1 MGSFEALPGLD
12 RFPPFSRLQLALESG
27 RDVSVCVLEKGSEIG
42 AHELSGNVFDPRAL
56 SELIPDWK
64 EDPTC
69 PVGRAPV
76 VKERIHFLFESFA
89 LPIPPVGPMGN
100 HGNYVVSL
108 SQVTRWLAERA
119 EELGVDVFP
128 GFSAAKLLLAPV
140 GEASKAS
147 GAAPPSGS
155 EPRSPV
161 LGVATTDAGLDAQS
175 RPKEGEYAPGVAIRA
190 RATLLAEGCRGSL
203 SRALV
208 ESFGLAEGRDPPTY
222 GLGIKEVW
230 EPSPDNPATPG
241 SVVHSVGYPL
251 RWSEYGGGFA
261 YAMAD
266 GKIAIGLVVALDY
279 ADPYLSPF
287 QEFQKMK
294 KHPVYAKLIEGGQCI
309 QYGARTVTEGGLQSL
324 PRLAVPGAALL
335 GDAAGFLNVPRVKGA
350 HTAIKSGMLAAEA
363 FVRALEADEDQ
374 AGAADE
380 GAAISASSSAAPE
393 EGASSSPAF
402 LATFADPDES
412 SSPGSPL
419 FLSSYEPSFRA
430 SWMHDEL
437 HRVRNFR
444 PGFSTKGGLLVGL
457 ANAGWETVT
466 MGHSPWTLRRSHTDG
481 QATEDASKF
490 KPRNYPKPD
499 GRLTFDLPTSV
510 FRSGTNHDHD
520 QPCHL
525 RLENPAVPVEVNLK
539 KYAGPEQRYCPAGVY
554 EFVDDVAAQ
563 GTQQEM
569 SAPADI
575 AEQETS
581 APAGGA
587 SPPCAAKKTRLQ
599 INAQNCVHCKACD
612 IKDPTGNIRWTPPQG
627 GGGPTYTVM

>member
-1 MGSFEALPGLD
+1 M
-12 RFPPFSRLQLALESG
+12 
-27 RDVSVCVLEKGSEIG
+27 CVLEKGSEIG

-56 SELIPDWK
+56 TELFPDWK
-64 EDPTC
+64 DDPSC

-76 VKERIHFLFESFA
+76 CKERIHFLFESFA

-100 HGNYVVSL
+100 HGNFVVSL
-108 SQVTRWLAERA
+108 SQVTRWMADKA

-128 GFSAAKLLLAPV
+128 GFSAAKLLLASQNDAEGTARAASEGGAEGAPSALPGGAFPV
-140 GEASKAS
+140 
-147 GAAPPSGS
+147 PS
-155 EPRSPV
+155 SPI
-161 LGVATTDAGLDAQS
+161 LGVATADAGVDAHGH
-175 RPKEGEYAPGVAIRA
+175 PKEDEYVPGVAIRA

-208 ESFGLAEGRDPPTY
+208 ETYGLGEGRDPPTY

-230 EPSPDNPATPG
+230 EPAPDNPATPG

-294 KHPVYAKLIEGGQCI
+294 KHPVYAKLLEGGTCI

-363 FVRALEADEDQ
+363 FVRALVAEEGER
-374 AGAADE
+374 GAE
-380 GAAISASSSAAPE
+380 AAP
-393 EGASSSPAF
+393 GDAAPSPAP
-402 LATFADPDES
+402 FADPDPS
-412 SSPGSPL
+412 SSPGAPL
-419 FLSSYEPSFRA
+419 HLSSYEPSFRS

-444 PGFSTKGGLLVGL
+444 PGFATKGGLLVGL
-457 ANAGWETVT
+457 ANAGWETAT

-481 QATEDASKF
+481 QATGEASKF
-490 KPRNYPKPD
+490 KPRDYPRPD
-499 GRLTFDLPTSV
+499 GKLTFDLPTSV

-525 RLENPAVPVEVNLK
+525 KLADPKVPVEVNLRK
-539 KYAGPEQRYCPAGVY
+539 FAGPEQRYCPAGVY
-554 EFVDDVAAQ
+554 EFVDDVSAGADAPEEGQAAP
-563 GTQQEM
+563 G
-569 SAPADI
+569 P
-575 AEQETS
+575 
-581 APAGGA
+581 
-587 SPPCAAKKTRLQ
+587 AAKTPCGKKRLQ